1 MKTENLKKPLAFLMA
16 VLMSVSCFGQS
27 MGVAAADTGT
37 EPDEGTDSYEE
48 SLVGDERAIEELPLS
63 IGEIESIQ
71 SNTATFTIKLDADQ
85 DIELIEE
92 GIDPGTGADGVSETA
107 SVKELYTSEVKIP
120 QGGAIRA
127 LGSTLASAI
136 GMAFPAVTAN
146 AADDN
151 KDSMKVSYSGYAG
164 YCGHRTGIKY
174 ISESGKYKNH
184 LVYCMD
190 LNKNTTS
197 GTVTA
202 GGKIKAQI
210 TFCLVNG
217 ARTLNGTC
225 YTSKYSAG
233 SAAADYFITSAAI
246 HVLNGE
252 VSLSYYND
260 GSKVYKKI
268 EQMVTDAKHLDKN
281 EYNIETGLTKSI
293 SYTISPKTTD
303 WKEVSEGLY
312 KTSAKFVR
320 TKSGTVS
327 DVKYK
332 ITGAPNGLTVGEIN
346 KDASDIVD
354 EEDLKKYD
362 ICVAQTDKDKAS
374 SNFYLYANSDAMN
387 KIIEQSATIKVQ
399 AKAYADEKGGRK
411 WTPTVVSQQKIT
423 FLEEFNTLSA
433 KATVKVTSNFKPGS
447 FSFEKTDKFTGDP
460 IDGATYY
467 LYEDP
472 DCEDLLCEMTPVANH
487 KGLYGSDI
495 QTLTQD
501 KYYLK
506 EVDNPQSYQLDEK
519 VYEISTDYFTFYDAD
534 GKVTKKAT
542 KTFTHAEN
550 PEPVGIIVTKKD
562 SFSRNEIKNA
572 GFAVFDDE
580 ACTKRTLIDSTK
592 DNTQVPIFH
601 YDEDLGGAVSEK
613 FMKTQDTYY
622 VKEVEIPAGYKD
634 PKTVWKVSP
643 DYGDVAQLTVENTP
657 LRCDVTA
664 NKQDRETGDKAQGDA
679 KLSGATYGLYAAENI
694 TYPDGTGI
702 VTYKSGDTITA
713 DKGSDLK
720 VMETEAKKDALLAT
734 VKTDKD
740 SDFSFG
746 NLYFGNYYI
755 KEIEPSEGYLLDET
769 VYPVKFKEAKDVHE
783 DISLTLNVVEQV
795 KKQAFQIIK
804 VSTDGNT
811 GEADIIE
818 GAEFTVKLKSD
829 IEKNGWEVAKTY
841 DTMVTDKKGYAKSI
855 ELPYG
860 TYLVKE
866 TKTPKELWKTDD
878 FTVTVTEDSREPQV
892 WRAMNDAPFEAY
904 IRLVKKD
911 KESGEVVLLS
921 GATFKIKKAG
931 DTAYVEQ
938 KVGDKKISE
947 FVTDDTGTI
956 TTPLKLKFGDYEV
969 TEIKAPEGYLI
980 RTGSIPFKITKEG
993 AVQVTED
1000 TDGDPVI
1007 TVEVENTPVKGSI
1020 TIHKEGEILS
1030 TAEYDTIVD
1039 RILTAVTGDNRSVRF
1054 RYENAPL
1061 KGAVYNLIA
1070 DEDIYTPDHQKD
1082 ASGNRKI
1089 ATIGS
1094 IAAKKDT
1101 VVAVL
1106 TTDEKGEAKADN
1118 LPLGKYRIVEVTA
1131 PVGYVLDES
1140 AKQVELTYKDDHTEV
1155 VYENAAF
1162 TDERVK
1168 TQLSIIKKNAVT
1180 EIPVEGATYGVY
1192 ATVDITGKDGSVLVK
1207 ADSLIESVK
1216 TDAEGKAVFEADL
1229 PLGRYYVKEIEA
1241 APGYLKD
1248 ESEYEVDFTY
1258 KDPKQAVLTQEI
1270 EIKEVPIIV
1279 EVSKSDITT
1288 GKEITGAKLEI
1299 TDKNGET
1306 YAAWTTDGKPYTL
1319 NAIPAGEYTLK
1330 ETFAPYGY
1338 LIANEVAFTVEETG
1352 EIQKVSMTD
1361 ERVKGFIEIYKTDSE
1376 TKDAL
1381 KGAVFEIRDEKGK
1394 VIEKLVTN
1402 KKGYAKSKELDIC
1415 TYKENGDYEKDI
1427 PYTVVETK
1435 APKGYILDDTPHEVV
1450 IQYDD
1455 SATETVGY
1463 TLEVTNKPDKP
1474 DEPKLPQTGGDY
1486 KAWRFILLGGL
1497 FLGAGIIGFI
1507 RGRKRKRG

>member
-1 MKTENLKKPLAFLMA
+1 
-16 VLMSVSCFGQS
+16 
-27 MGVAAADTGT
+27 
-37 EPDEGTDSYEE
+37 
-48 SLVGDERAIEELPLS
+48 
-63 IGEIESIQ
+63 
-71 SNTATFTIKLDADQ
+71 
-85 DIELIEE
+85 
-92 GIDPGTGADGVSETA
+92 
-107 SVKELYTSEVKIP
+107 
-120 QGGAIRA
+120 
-127 LGSTLASAI
+127 
-136 GMAFPAVTAN
+136 
-146 AADDN
+146 
-151 KDSMKVSYSGYAG
+151 
-164 YCGHRTGIKY
+164 
-174 ISESGKYKNH
+174 
-184 LVYCMD
+184 
-190 LNKNTTS
+190 
-197 GTVTA
+197 
-202 GGKIKAQI
+202 
-210 TFCLVNG
+210 
-217 ARTLNGTC
+217 
-225 YTSKYSAG
+225 
-233 SAAADYFITSAAI
+233 
-246 HVLNGE
+246 
-252 VSLSYYND
+252 
-260 GSKVYKKI
+260 
-268 EQMVTDAKHLDKN
+268 
-281 EYNIETGLTKSI
+281 
-293 SYTISPKTTD
+293 
-303 WKEVSEGLY
+303 
-312 KTSAKFVR
+312 
-320 TKSGTVS
+320 
-327 DVKYK
+327 
-332 ITGAPNGLTVGEIN
+332 
-346 KDASDIVD
+346 
-354 EEDLKKYD
+354 
-362 ICVAQTDKDKAS
+362 
-374 SNFYLYANSDAMN
+374 
-387 KIIEQSATIKVQ
+387 
-399 AKAYADEKGGRK
+399 
-411 WTPTVVSQQKIT
+411 
-423 FLEEFNTLSA
+423 
-433 KATVKVTSNFKPGS
+433 
-447 FSFEKTDKFTGDP
+447 
-460 IDGATYY
+460 
-467 LYEDP
+467 
-472 DCEDLLCEMTPVANH
+472 
-487 KGLYGSDI
+487 
-495 QTLTQD
+495 
-501 KYYLK
+501 
-506 EVDNPQSYQLDEK
+506 
-519 VYEISTDYFTFYDAD
+519 
-534 GKVTKKAT
+534 
-542 KTFTHAEN
+542 
-550 PEPVGIIVTKKD
+550 
-562 SFSRNEIKNA
+562 
-572 GFAVFDDE
+572 
-580 ACTKRTLIDSTK
+580 
-592 DNTQVPIFH
+592 
-601 YDEDLGGAVSEK
+601 
-613 FMKTQDTYY
+613 
-622 VKEVEIPAGYKD
+622 
-634 PKTVWKVSP
+634 
-643 DYGDVAQLTVENTP
+643 
-657 LRCDVTA
+657 
-664 NKQDRETGDKAQGDA
+664 
-679 KLSGATYGLYAAENI
+679 
-694 TYPDGTGI
+694 
-702 VTYKSGDTITA
+702 
-713 DKGSDLK
+713 
-720 VMETEAKKDALLAT
+720 
-734 VKTDKD
+734 
-740 SDFSFG
+740 
-746 NLYFGNYYI
+746 
-755 KEIEPSEGYLLDET
+755 
-769 VYPVKFKEAKDVHE
+769 
-783 DISLTLNVVEQV
+783 
-795 KKQAFQIIK
+795 
-804 VSTDGNT
+804 
-811 GEADIIE
+811 
-818 GAEFTVKLKSD
+818 
-829 IEKNGWEVAKTY
+829 
-841 DTMVTDKKGYAKSI
+841 MVTDKKGYAKSI

-911 KESGEVVLLS
+911 KESGELVLLS

-993 AVQVTED
+993 AVQVIED

-1216 TDAEGKAVFEADL
+1216 TDAEGKAVFEADI

-1270 EIKEVPIIV
+1270 ETKEVPIIV

-1319 NAIPAGEYTLK
+1319 TAIPAGEYTLK

-1361 ERVKGFIEIYKTDSE
+1361 ERAKGFIEIYKTDSE